1 MSLDV
6 LRYILYKI
14 KTYRNEHKKDRINFP
29 SSSIHWVGNGF
40 RVHNFLPS
48 VDGLEME
55 RMSPFILLDYN
66 IRRAGFVLPH
76 VFIIRIFNPIFI
88 HYY

>member
-1 MSLDV
+1 MS
-6 LRYILYKI
+6 IKKI
-14 KTYRNEHKKDRINFP
+14 ELISP
-29 SSSIHWVGNGF
+29 PPPIHWVGNGF

-66 IRRAGFVLPH
+66 SQSCGICTPALL
-76 VFIIRIFNPIFI
+76 
-88 HYY
+88 YY

>member
-1 MSLDV
+1 MSFK
-6 LRYILYKI
+6 KI
-14 KTYRNEHKKDRINFP
+14 ELISP
-29 SSSIHWVGNGF
+29 PPPIHWVGNGF